1 MKKCRW
7 IALCL
12 LLALLLTACGGGDVR
27 NVERRIGRCEQYS
40 EKQINDAMD
49 EVEKFFKA
57 EFDGCKLLRLEYDE
71 EKTLEEAREW
81 STQCGADAIVLV
93 SDFSVDGSGGDGSL
107 NPGETYRNWKWILK
121 KSTVGWKLET
131 WGYG

>member
-1 MKKCRW
+1 MKAMKML
-7 IALCL
+7 ALLLLCL
-12 LLALLLTACGGGDVR
+12 TLLTACGGGDVR
-27 NVERRIGRCEQYS
+27 AVDRRIVNCERYS
-40 EKQINDAMD
+40 ERQISKAMD

-71 EKTLEEAREW
+71 EKTREEARGW
-81 STQCGADAIVLV
+81 SEQCGAETIVLY
-93 SDFSVDGSGGDGSL
+93 SDFSVDSSGGDGSL

-121 KSTVGWKLET
+121 ETATGWKLET